1 MMKQRLL
8 NEDAA
13 AVLEGV
19 GFEPFCGST
28 VFITGGTGLIGQLLV
43 RAFLKYNKEH
53 NGSVRLVLAVRNREK
68 AERLFPGNQ
77 EITYITSDIRELKPE
92 DMGIDYVIHCASPTS
107 SRDFV
112 QRPLE
117 TILTAVEG
125 TRNVL
130 EFARLNNVRSMV
142 FLSTMEV
149 YGTPSDDHKIT
160 EESGTDLNTMAV
172 RSSYPESK
180 RLCEAMCAAYCSEYG
195 VPVKVLR
202 LTQTFGP
209 GVSYDDGRVFAEM
222 SRCAIERKNIVLK
235 TKGDTKRSYLY
246 LADAVT
252 AILTVLLKGRDQ
264 EAYNAA
270 NESTYCS
277 ILEMAQ
283 MVAEDVCSGE
293 IGVVIEADGQ
303 SAALGYAPVLHMNL
317 SVRKLMDLG
326 WRPTLDLPD
335 MFRKTIQYMQADRDE
350 EDQS

>member
-1 MMKQRLL
+1 MMKQRML

-13 AVLEGV
+13 AVLEAV
-19 GFEPFCGST
+19 CFEAFRGSK

-43 RAFLKYNKEH
+43 RSFLKYNEEQQG
-53 NGSVRLVLAVRNREK
+53 NVSLVLAVRNREK
-68 AERLFPGNQ
+68 AERLFPGHD
-77 EITYITSDIRELKPE
+77 EIAYIISDIRELEPE
-92 DMGIDYVIHCASPTS
+92 NCGIDFVIHCASPTS

-125 TRNVL
+125 TKNVL
-130 EFARLNNVRSMV
+130 ELAKVNNVRSMV

-149 YGTPSDDHKIT
+149 YGTPSDDRKIT
-160 EESGTDLNTMAV
+160 ETSGTDLDTMAV

-209 GVSYDDGRVFAEM
+209 GVAYDDGRVFAEM
-222 SRCAIERKNIVLK
+222 SRCAIEKKDIVLK

-246 LADAVT
+246 LADAVS
-252 AILTVLLKGRDQ
+252 AILTVLLKGSDK

-270 NESTYCS
+270 NEDTYCS

-283 MVAEDVCSGE
+283 MVAEDVCNGE
-293 IGVVIEADGQ
+293 INVVVQADGQ

-326 WRPTLDLPD
+326 WRPTLGLPD

-350 EDQS
+350 ENQ